1 MTLDFFEIERVI
13 EDLAK
18 AYPAQCT
25 TMWFKIIRNHRP
37 TAEQYRNKVV
47 EYMKQFKYLLETY
60 PQNPETDKLKE
71 IVNKALDD
79 EIEKVLQGNNIGV
92 ERRYKHYIDNSSS
105 DDSKNIMGE
114 SVVKKCYDSTA
125 SIDLVE
131 EKNNQESDDNLF
143 HDRDHE
149 QQDIQYKE
157 KVIDNNKRRRR
168 KMIEYNN

>member
-1 MTLDFFEIERVI
+1 MTLDFFEIECVI

-25 TMWFKIIRNHRP
+25 TTWFKIIRNHRP
-37 TAEQYRNKVV
+37 TVEQYRNKVI

-79 EIEKVLQGNNIGV
+79 EIEKVLQGNNSGV
-92 ERRYKHYIDNSSS
+92 ERRYKHYVDNSPS
-105 DDSKNIMGE
+105 DDSKNILKE
-114 SVVKKCYDSTA
+114 SVVEKCYGSTA
-125 SIDLVE
+125 SIDFVE
-131 EKNNQESDDNLF
+131 EKNNQESDNVF

-149 QQDIQYKE
+149 QQDIQYEE
-157 KVIDNNKRRRR
+157 KIVDNNKRRRR
-168 KMIEYNN
+168 KMIEYKD

>member
-25 TMWFKIIRNHRP
+25 TTWFKIIRNHRP
-37 TAEQYRNKVV
+37 TAD
-47 EYMKQFKYLLETY
+47 MKQFKYLLETY

-105 DDSKNIMGE
+105 DDSKNIMEE

-149 QQDIQYKE
+149 QQDIQYEE

-168 KMIEYNN
+168 KMIE